1 MINKELEKK
10 NLTCPKKYPVMHA
23 VDKKYFSLI
32 TIKRNLV
39 VMQNMNNN
47 SNTVLGI
54 VPEIT

>member
-1 MINKELEKK
+1 
-10 NLTCPKKYPVMHA
+10 MHA

-47 SNTVLGI
+47 SETVLGI